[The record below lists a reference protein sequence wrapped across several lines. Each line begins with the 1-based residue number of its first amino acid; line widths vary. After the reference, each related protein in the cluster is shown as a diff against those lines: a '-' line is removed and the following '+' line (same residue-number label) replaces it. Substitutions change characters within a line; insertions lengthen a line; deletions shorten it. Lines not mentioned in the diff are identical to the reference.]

1 MGKEV
6 CPICGRKIGRLARMK
21 RKLMFEASKMN
32 PQAFKEFKERQN
44 WCPTCLA
51 LFFADRFDE
60 SVKKLD
66 EAVWERLDMTERKLL
81 EKAKKQIK
89 KLRRKKWK

>member
-1 MGKEV
+1 
-6 CPICGRKIGRLARMK
+6 MK
-21 RKLMFEASKMN
+21 RKFMFEASKMN
-32 PQAFKEFKERQN
+32 PQAFKEFEERRD

-66 EAVWERLDMTERKLL
+66 EAVWERMDMAERKLL

-89 KLRRKKWK
+89 KLRRFKK